1 MKSLVHEIKWAVI
14 FIVAGLA
21 WMLLEKLSGLHDQ
34 HIDKQAY
41 ISNLFVVVAIAV
53 YWFALSAKRK
63 ANGGTITFKKAF
75 VSGLLMTLFITMLTP
90 LWQYLTVEV
99 ISPDYFKNVTNYSV
113 AQKLM
118 TAEDATAYF
127 NLRNY
132 IISSLMFAPV
142 TGIVTSALVALIVSR
157 KKLV

>member
-1 MKSLVHEIKWAVI
+1 MKNIVHEIKWAVI

-21 WMLLEKLSGLHDQ
+21 WMLLEKLSGLHNQ
-34 HIDKQAY
+34 HIDKHAY
-41 ISNLFVVVAIAV
+41 ITNVFMIVAIAV
-53 YWFALSAKRK
+53 YWFALSSKRK

-75 VSGLLMTLFITMLTP
+75 VSGLIMTLFITLFTP
-90 LWQYLTVEV
+90 LWQYLAVEV
-99 ISPDYFKNVTNYSV
+99 ISPDYFKNITDYSV
-113 AQKLM
+113 AQKMM
-118 TAEDATAYF
+118 TAEEAASYF

-157 KKLV
+157 KKMV